1 MLINIIDNIFKLV
14 IPIPGGM
21 REVNSYLIKG
31 EDGYTVIDTG
41 LYSKEALDTWK
52 AVLKSGIVVEKVVL
66 THTHQDHIG
75 LAKWFKENVNVPV
88 FTSKLGYNEML
99 KGRKINGEESKL
111 KKLIMKHGG
120 PELPNHIEDHSF
132 IYDFEPD
139 GFFEENDVLEFG
151 NESYEIIWTP
161 GHAPDHYCF
170 YHREKEVLIAGD
182 HVLKNISPVIGLWTG
197 EELNPLKEYYHSLA
211 KIKEYSSVIALTG
224 HGGNILNLNER
235 VEEIKERHD
244 YRLKQLLEHV
254 NDREKTANDLCKE
267 IYGSSTV
274 STFISPL
281 MATLTR
287 LIYLESIGEIYR
299 VEESGKVLFKK
310 PLLID

>member
-1 MLINIIDNIFKLV
+1 MLIHVTDNIFKLV

-31 EDGYTVIDTG
+31 DAGYTVIDTG

-52 AVLKSGIVVEKVVL
+52 AVLESGIVVEKVVL

-75 LAKWFKENVNVPV
+75 LAKWFQKNVNVPIFV
-88 FTSKLGYNEML
+88 AKLGYGEML
-99 KGRKINGEESKL
+99 KGRKKDGEGSEL
-111 KKLIMKHGG
+111 QELLLKHGG
-120 PELPNHIEDHSF
+120 PDLPNHMKDDSF

-139 GFFEENDVLEFG
+139 GFFEENDVLKLG
-151 NESYEIIWTP
+151 DDRYEIIWTP

-170 YHREKEVLIAGD
+170 YQREKRVMIMGD
-182 HVLKNISPVIGLWTG
+182 HILKNISPVIGLWTG
-197 EELNPLKEYYHSLA
+197 EELNPLQEYYQSLA
-211 KIKEYSSVIALTG
+211 KMKDYPTEIALTG
-224 HGGNILNLNER
+224 HGENVLNLDDR
-235 VEEIKERHD
+235 VQKIKERHD

-254 NDREKTANDLCKE
+254 NDQAMTANDLCEE
-267 IYGSSTV
+267 IYQTSTV
-274 STFISPL
+274 FSFISPF

-299 VEESGKVLFKK
+299 IEVNGKVFFKK
-310 PLLID
+310 TL